1 MPCEEALI
9 KKNSIHEITEH
20 SRKKECLV
28 FLNQKIRFPTAGRS
42 APTRKSSDLVTNQR
56 FAQLRMSLSAP
67 PASDEAAPSGQPA
80 VTPRTPKSGKRLGYW
95 RYPIM
100 RREVS
105 LSSAPVPLFVNFV
118 GGLDAESGRPQPSKP
133 KVCELVFFGVG
144 DGGGYDLHLHPA
156 DSLFFVFSCVF
167 RAFRVMNALIKKNPV
182 HETELQPRKESDEFC
197 NLQHSVITRNRKTHP
212 ITTPQ

>member
-9 KKNSIHEITEH
+9 KKNPIHEITEH

-56 FAQLRMSLSAP
+56 FAQLSMSLSAP
-67 PASDEAAPSGQPA
+67 PASAEAAPSGQPA

-100 RREVS
+100 KREVF

-118 GGLDAESGRPQPSKP
+118 GGLDAENGRPQPSKP

-144 DGGGYDLHLHPA
+144 GRGRVRFASPP
-156 DSLFFVFSCVF
+156 SRFFIFHVFVCFSCISCDEC
-167 RAFRVMNALIKKNPV
+167 A
-182 HETELQPRKESDEFC
+182 HQKESR
-197 NLQHSVITRNRKTHP
+197 TRNR
-212 ITTPQ
+212 ITTKKRI